1 MGGKTAFV
9 FPGQGSQYVGMGWD
23 MAENFA
29 QARALMVM
37 GSEVLGFDLA
47 RLCFSGPEETLN
59 LTANTQPA
67 VLTVSTM
74 ALTILQEHGI
84 HPDFVAGHSLGEYT
98 ALVAAGSL
106 TYPDAL
112 RAVRRRGQL
121 MQEAVAVGAGAM
133 VAIIGLSPDAVEQ
146 ICRDAAQG
154 EVLEV
159 ANLNAPMQT
168 VVAGHT
174 AAVNRA
180 SVAARASGAK
190 RVHLL
195 PVSAPFHSSLMQSIA
210 KKFTTVLSG
219 LDIRVP
225 NVSFIA
231 GLDAEPKR
239 TAEEVTQSLIE
250 QLDHPVRWV
259 EVIRRLTSEGVET
272 FIEVGPGKVLS
283 GLIKRIDEMVR
294 VHHIEDRKTLEGTL
308 AATAT
313 A

>member
-1 MGGKTAFV
+1 MEGKTAFV

-23 MAENFA
+23 LTENFSP
-29 QARALMVM
+29 ARTLLAT
-37 GSEVLGFDLA
+37 GSDVLGLDL
-47 RLCFSGPEETLN
+47 RQLCFESSEETLG

-74 ALTILQEHGI
+74 VLTILREHGI
-84 HPDFVAGHSLGEYT
+84 YPDFVAGHSLGEYT

-112 RAVRRRGQL
+112 RAVRRRGEL

-133 VAIIGLSPDAVEQ
+133 VAIIGLSPDTVEQ
-146 ICRDAAQG
+146 ICRDAAQD
-154 EVLEV
+154 EVAEV

-168 VVAGHT
+168 VVAGHST
-174 AAVNRA
+174 AVHRV
-180 SVAARASGAK
+180 SLAARARGAK

-195 PVSAPFHSSLMQSIA
+195 PVSAPFHSSLMRPIA
-210 KKFTTVLSG
+210 KEFATVLSR
-219 LDIRVP
+219 LDIRAP

-239 TAEEVTQSLIE
+239 TAAEVTQSLIE

-259 EVIRRLTSEGVET
+259 ETIRRLTREGVST
-272 FIEVGPGKVLS
+272 FIELGPGKILS
-283 GLIKRIDEMVR
+283 GLIKRIDETVR
-294 VHHIEDRKTLEGTL
+294 IHHIEDRRTLEETL
-308 AATAT
+308 AAAAT
-313 A
+313 T